1 MEKRHWTFT
10 ALLLTAALASGCASR
25 FERVESAR
33 PGGGTVRIISK
44 SKSIVFPA
52 AVRVMHESGEEV
64 WEANKT
70 TGKIVSLTTFGKRAI
85 FIMPLSEGRTR
96 IEISSGLSGIP
107 IPGISDP
114 DGNFFALLREQI
126 VIYEKKAVLTKALK
140 KKREVDAD
148 LRTQYKTDTEIE
160 KKEPAAP
167 EPAAPPP
174 TPSRFNRLRRR

>member
-1 MEKRHWTFT
+1 MPPG
-10 ALLLTAALASGCASR
+10 SS
-25 FERVESAR
+25 ESTR

-44 SKSIVFPA
+44 PKNIVFPA

-70 TGKIVSLTTFGKRAI
+70 TGEIVSLTTFGKRAI
-85 FIMPLSEGRTR
+85 FIMSLSEGRTR
-96 IEISSGLSGIP
+96 IEILSGLSGIP

-114 DGNFFALLREQI
+114 DGNFFALLKEQI
-126 VIYEKKAVLTKALK
+126 VIYEKKAVLKEALK

-148 LRTQYKTDTEIE
+148 LRTKFNTETE

-174 TPSRFNRLRRR
+174 SPSRFNRLRRR